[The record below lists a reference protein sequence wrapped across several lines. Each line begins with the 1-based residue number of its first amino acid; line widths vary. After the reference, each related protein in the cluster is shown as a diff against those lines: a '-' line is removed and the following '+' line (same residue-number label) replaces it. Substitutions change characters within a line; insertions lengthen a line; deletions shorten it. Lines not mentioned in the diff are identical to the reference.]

1 MEWQQTTDFKIS
13 RINFEVNNMP
23 WSDEYSNEKYKF
35 INGKYSFM
43 VSMIIIVILILNNL
57 ERIPVLTTLL

>member
-23 WSDEYSNEKYKF
+23 WSDEYSKEKYKF
-35 INGKYSFM
+35 INGKSREGQYDY
-43 VSMIIIVILILNNL
+43 NRNPNL
-57 ERIPVLTTLL
+57 K

>member
-1 MEWQQTTDFKIS
+1 MTDFQIS

-23 WSDEYSNEKYKF
+23 SSEEYPNDNYKF

-57 ERIPVLTTLL
+57 ERILVI